1 MARPKRID
9 YPGAWHHVMNRG
21 ARREQIFHKDSHCIL
36 FLEVVA
42 EAAQRRGVEVH
53 AYALMPNHYH
63 LLVRSLD
70 GTLSR
75 FMQDVG
81 GHYSRRL
88 NLVYAWDGPLFR
100 GRYRSQ
106 LVEDEAYLKELLCYL
121 HLNPVRAN
129 LVREPQEDCWTSHEA
144 YIGVSDRPSWMSFEH
159 MLSLFG
165 GEVALHDAVMAHHRR
180 TARWPED
187 MDLTT
192 GWRLPRQPREA
203 PVSIRE
209 PHPPLPANQA
219 DQVLAAVVQVTGVPE
234 QGLRRAK
241 QGRGGNPARRAA
253 VLALARWTTH
263 TQREIGAMLG
273 ISTAQVAV
281 LLHRYRRSPGEP
293 VKKWLESVEEVL
305 SVSA

>member
-1 MARPKRID
+1 
-9 YPGAWHHVMNRG
+9 MNRG
-21 ARREQIFHKDSHCIL
+21 ARREQIFRKDPHCIL

-63 LLVRSLD
+63 LLVRSLN

-75 FMQDVG
+75 FMQDIG
-81 GHYSRRL
+81 GDYSRRL
-88 NLVYAWDGPLFR
+88 NQVYSWDGPLFK

-106 LVEDEAYLKELLCYL
+106 LVDDEAYLKELLCYI

-129 LVREPQEDCWTSHEA
+129 LVREPQEDCWTSHES
-144 YIGVSDRPSWMSFEH
+144 YIGVLDRPNWMSFEY

-187 MDLTT
+187 MDITT
-192 GWRLPRQPREA
+192 GWRQARLPREPISRPEPQP
-203 PVSIRE
+203 PV
-209 PHPPLPANQA
+209 PARQA
-219 DQVLAAVVQVTGVPE
+219 DLVLAAVVAMTGVPE
-234 QGLRRAK
+234 QKLRQAK

-253 VLALARWTTH
+253 VIALSRWTSH

-273 ISTAQVAV
+273 LSSAHVAV
-281 LLHRYRRSPGEP
+281 LLNRYRRSPGEP
-293 VKKWLESVEEVL
+293 VKRWLDGIEKVL